1 MSEANRL
8 QAISFPLYG
17 SRLIEASA
25 GTGKTWTIAAL
36 YIRLILGHGGT
47 NAFVT
52 PLLPAQIL
60 VMTFTRAATREL
72 SDRIRARLLQAARC
86 FRDEEQPAAQDI
98 FLQEVLASY
107 DDATVR
113 SEAAHRLAMAA
124 DAMDDAAVFTIDAWC
139 QRMLREHA
147 FDSGNLFNESLLQNE
162 DELLLDATRDYWRE
176 HVYQLDA
183 LCVEAILD
191 VAPTP
196 ARLARRLADLLR
208 MDERPA
214 PQPGFFETLRD
225 TTMEVAQ
232 LENATR
238 AAWLAADER
247 LQQVWEDA
255 FNEGWLNNRKYT
267 HANSPFAERLQAVRA
282 WAAGGTA
289 TGKLLETWLPSMVPT
304 DEHFKKTTSA
314 AQRALLEHPWQAHL
328 LRWLEARKS
337 LPALRAG
344 LLIHAADWVAQRMSQ
359 LKKQQGVYSFADM
372 LQRLDH
378 ALSGPNGATL
388 RERILAQ
395 YPVALIDEFQDTSPR
410 QYRIFDQLYRAA
422 DNNPAHA
429 LLLIGDPKQSIYGF
443 RGADIHSYLQA
454 RRATAGRHYV
464 LDTNFRS
471 TAGLVRGVNRLFEFA
486 EQAFEQGAFRFR
498 VGDDNPLPFESVNAA
513 GRAEQLVHDRGAVPP
528 VTIWHG
534 NEKLPGKLY
543 QQHFAG
549 LCAEEIVTL
558 LNDPTTGFSANG
570 STRRLEPADI
580 AILVRS
586 GKEAAVVRRALQ
598 QRGVASVY
606 LSDSDSVF
614 DSPEAADLLRW
625 LIAVADPLD
634 GHRARA
640 AWATAMANLD
650 LPTLTRLASDDLEWE
665 KRLETLKDLRQR
677 WKRYGV
683 LAMVRDLLHTLRLPA
698 RLLAPLQVAS
708 ANAGA
713 FAGAPAKGG
722 GERRLT
728 NLLHLAELL
737 QHASQQLE
745 GEQAL
750 IRWFAEQIT
759 GTRESGDEKIVRL
772 ESDADLV
779 KVVTVHKSKGLEY
792 ALVFMP
798 FATTWFE
805 GRDATVIRYLDAAG
819 QPQLDF
825 DQTDHA
831 RAAADIAR
839 LQEDLRLFYV
849 ATTRARHAL
858 WLGVNEFLSGR
869 SPRLQR
875 SAIGYLLA
883 GGKALSELDLA
894 EALQQLKGETP
905 EITLQAIP
913 PDEPPLTRM
922 APRDNAAPLV
932 EVSFYQGQ
940 IDTRWQIASF
950 SGLIRDM
957 QHAALAAPETARDE
971 TLQEAAENNPGPLQG
986 ATDEA
991 PWHQFPR
998 GALPGTLLHDQLE
1011 WLASE
1016 GFALVDRAPEE
1027 FAERLGRRCERLGWA
1042 NRKTEVTRWLSELAR
1057 TPLQPINTPLT
1068 ALTNILPEMEFW
1080 FPNEQISS
1088 QSIDALCTRHLLG
1101 GQPRPHLAEREL
1113 RGMIKGYCDLVFEHE
1128 GRYWI
1133 LDYKSNALGAGDADY
1148 TIDALERAMA
1158 AHRYDVQAALYMLA
1172 LHRLLQQ
1179 RLGPRYRP
1187 QEHLG
1192 GAIYLFMRGIKGPQ
1206 RGSYVV
1212 PADLALLEQLDHA
1225 MREVQP

>member
-1 MSEANRL
+1 MPDANRL
-8 QAISFPLYG
+8 QAISFELYG

-36 YIRLILGHGGT
+36 YIRLILGHGGA
-47 NAFVT
+47 NAFAT

-72 SDRIRARLLQAARC
+72 SDRIRARLLHAARC
-86 FRDEEQPAAQDI
+86 FRDEEQPAAQDT
-98 FLQEVLASY
+98 FLREVLASY
-107 DDATVR
+107 DDATMR
-113 SEAAHRLAMAA
+113 NEAAHRLAMAA

-147 FDSGNLFNESLLQNE
+147 FDSGNLFDESLLQNE
-162 DELLLDATRDYWRE
+162 DELRLDATRDYWRE
-176 HVYQLDA
+176 HVYQLDPQ
-183 LCVEAILD
+183 CVDAILA
-191 VAPTP
+191 VAATP
-196 ARLARRLADLLR
+196 DGLARRLGELLR
-208 MDERPA
+208 LDERPA
-214 PQPGFFETLRD
+214 PPPGFFAQLRQVVA
-225 TTMEVAQ
+225 EVAE
-232 LENATR
+232 LENAAR
-238 AAWLAADER
+238 AAWLADDER
-247 LQQVWEDA
+247 LTQVWEDA
-255 FNEGWLNNRKYT
+255 FANEWLQKPKYN
-267 HANSPFAERLQAVRA
+267 HAKSPFAARLAAVRG
-282 WAAGGTA
+282 WAAGA
-289 TGKLLETWLPSMVPT
+289 VASKSLLDTWLPNMAPT
-304 DEHFKKTTSA
+304 EAHFRKSTTA
-314 AQRALLEHPWQAHL
+314 AQRDLLVHPWQTHL
-328 LRWLEARKS
+328 LRWLEARQA
-337 LPALRAG
+337 LPALQAG
-344 LLIHAADWVAQRMSQ
+344 VLVHAADWVAHRMSQ

-378 ALSGPNGATL
+378 ALAGPNGATL

-410 QYRIFDQLYRAA
+410 QYRIFDRLYRAA
-422 DNNPAHA
+422 DNNPAQA

-443 RGADIHSYLQA
+443 RGADIYSYLQA

-471 TAGLVRGVNRLFEFA
+471 TAGLVRGVNRLFEYA
-486 EQAFEQGAFRFR
+486 ETSFEQGAFRFR
-498 VGDDNPLPFESVNAA
+498 TGEDNPLPFESVNAA
-513 GRAEQLVHDRGAVPP
+513 GRAEQLVRHAGPVAP
-528 VTIWHG
+528 VTVWHG
-534 NEKLPGKLY
+534 PEKLPGKLY
-543 QQHFAG
+543 QQHFAA

-558 LNDPTTGFSANG
+558 LNDPGAGFAMDSG
-570 STRRLEPADI
+570 LRRLEPADI
-580 AILVRS
+580 AVLVRS

-614 DSPEAADLLRW
+614 DSDEAADLLRW
-625 LIAVADPLD
+625 LMAVADPLD

-640 AWATAMANLD
+640 AWATAMADLD

-665 KRLETLKDLRQR
+665 RRLETLKALRQR

-683 LAMVRDLLHTLRLPA
+683 LAMVRDLLHTLQLPA
-698 RLLAPLQVAS
+698 RLLPL
-708 ANAGA
+708 
-713 FAGAPAKGG
+713 PG

-798 FATTWFE
+798 FATSWFE
-805 GRDATVIRYLDAAG
+805 ARDVTVIRYVDEAG

-825 DQTDHA
+825 NKAEHA
-831 RAAADIAR
+831 KAAADTAR

-849 ATTRARHAL
+849 AATRARHAL
-858 WLGVNEFLSGR
+858 WLGVNEFLSGT

-875 SAIGYLLA
+875 SAIGYLLTA
-883 GGKALSELDLA
+883 GNALSELNLA
-894 EALQQLKGETP
+894 QALQQLKGETP
-905 EITLQAIP
+905 EIFLQAIT

-922 APRDNAAPLV
+922 ASRGHAAPLV
-932 EVSFYQGQ
+932 EAPFYQGQ

-957 QHAALAAPETARDE
+957 QHAAAPVPETARDE
-971 TLQEAAENNPGPLQG
+971 TLQESAGDTTPATGP
-986 ATDEA
+986 ADNA

-1016 GFALVDRAPEE
+1016 GFALVDQAPQD
-1027 FAERLGRRCERLGWA
+1027 FAEWLGRRCERLGWA
-1042 NRKTEVTRWLSELAR
+1042 NRKDEVVTWLSELAR
-1057 TPLQPINTPLT
+1057 TPLQPIDTPLT
-1068 ALTNILPEMEFW
+1068 ALTHILPEMEFW
-1080 FPNEQISS
+1080 FPNRDIAS
-1088 QSIDALCTRHLLG
+1088 QTIDALCSTHLLA
-1101 GQPRPHLAEREL
+1101 GQPRPQLAAREL

-1148 TIDALERAMA
+1148 TLDALERAMA
-1158 AHRYDVQAALYMLA
+1158 AHRYDVQAALYLLA

-1179 RLGPRYRP
+1179 RLGARYRP
-1187 QEHLG
+1187 QDHLG

-1225 MREVQP
+1225 MREPQP